1 MLLPGGQSIAIIFN
15 QRTGDHVSDLLYL
28 VGLISDTHGL
38 IRPQALDAL
47 RKSDLIVHCGDIGD
61 PAILKALRELAPVR
75 AIRGNNDEGAWASSL
90 PTRDVVEVGTH
101 VIYVLHNL
109 AELDL
114 DPVAAGFT
122 AVVSGHSHKPVI
134 KRRRKILFVNPGSAG
149 PRRFTL
155 PVTIATLAL
164 WSARCDAKIVQ
175 LALSQLS
182 RKRPERL

>member
-1 MLLPGGQSIAIIFN
+1 
-15 QRTGDHVSDLLYL
+15 VSDLLHL

-38 IRPQALDAL
+38 IRPEALDAL

-61 PAILKALRELAPVR
+61 PAVLVALRELAPVR
-75 AIRGNNDEGAWASSL
+75 AIRGNNDKGAWASSL
-90 PTRDVVEVGTH
+90 PTCDVVEVGTH

-109 AELDL
+109 SELDL

-134 KRRRKILFVNPGSAG
+134 KKRGKILFVNPGSAG

-155 PVTIATLAL
+155 PVTVARLAL
-164 WSARCDAKIVQ
+164 RSGRCEANIVQ
-175 LALSQLS
+175 LALSRQS
-182 RKRPERL
+182 RKRGLFT